1 VDCPKCG
8 HAQAGDKECE
18 RCGVIFSRLPK
29 KEEEGKILPSEG
41 EMEAAALSVPPKAS
55 SGLTGWM
62 FAVLIGVLAGWYVFA
77 PKQQPAPDAGQP
89 AAVSSAEPEQARS
102 IASPAMSRQVGPDQP
117 QGGDGL
123 AGKLAAAF
131 PAGTPLEQARN
142 ATVYI
147 KTPWGSGSGFFVTAN
162 GYIVTNRHVVE
173 VDASQRKALKDEV
186 DKMAAELERDQRNR
200 EVLERQLAS
209 IRDPGVRRQVEESL
223 QRGQEAR
230 EKYSALHQQKI
241 EQLQRI
247 ERSSWSAD
255 IKVILIDGS
264 ELPVQ
269 TLKMSDRT
277 DLALLSVDCYNAPFI
292 RPVADN
298 RHLGQGQKVYSIGN
312 PMGLRHTMT
321 SGIISGYREHKGR
334 KFIQTDAP
342 INPGNSGGPLIDEQ
356 GGLIGINTM
365 VLRDAQGIG
374 FAVPFQ
380 EVKTEFG
387 QYMGGL

>member
-1 VDCPKCG
+1 MDCPKCG
-8 HAQAGDKECE
+8 HVQAGEQECE
-18 RCGVIFSRLPK
+18 RCGVIFARLQK
-29 KEEEGKILPSEG
+29 REEDKALPSEA
-41 EMEAAALSVPPKAS
+41 EAELLIPPPKAS
-55 SGLTGWM
+55 SGLMGWV
-62 FAVLIGVLAGWYVFA
+62 FAVLIGVLGGWYVFA
-77 PKQQPAPDAGQP
+77 PPQPQPAPDAGQP
-89 AAVSSAEPEQARS
+89 AAVSSPESTPERSTQQPMLRQGESEQQQGAE
-102 IASPAMSRQVGPDQP
+102 
-117 QGGDGL
+117 GL

-131 PAGTPLEQARN
+131 PAGNALEQARN
-142 ATVYI
+142 ATVFI

-173 VDASQRKALKDEV
+173 FDAAQLKDFKGKA
-186 DKMAAELERDQRNR
+186 DKLAAELERDRRNR

-209 IRDPGVRRQVEESL
+209 IRDPGVRRQVEEEL
-223 QRGQEAR
+223 QRRQEAH
-230 EKYSALHQQKI
+230 EKYSAMHKEI
-241 EQLQRI
+241 TGQLQRI

-269 TLKMSDRT
+269 SLKMSDRA

-292 RPVADN
+292 RPVTDN
-298 RHLGQGQKVYSIGN
+298 RHLGQGQKVYSIGS
-312 PMGLRHTMT
+312 PMGLRHTVT
-321 SGIISGYREHKGR
+321 AGIISGYREHKGR

-374 FAVPFQ
+374 FAVPFE
-380 EVKTEFG
+380 EVRNEFG
-387 QYMGGL
+387 QYLGGL

>member
-1 VDCPKCG
+1 MP
-8 HAQAGDKECE
+8 QQ
-18 RCGVIFSRLPK
+18 
-29 KEEEGKILPSEG
+29 G
-41 EMEAAALSVPPKAS
+41 E
-55 SGLTGWM
+55 
-62 FAVLIGVLAGWYVFA
+62 
-77 PKQQPAPDAGQP
+77 
-89 AAVSSAEPEQARS
+89 
-102 IASPAMSRQVGPDQP
+102 PDQP
-117 QGGDGL
+117 QGAEGL

-173 VDASQRKALKDEV
+173 VDAKSVQAGKQKLDELVAQLDRERRNIERWEEQLKRVTDQQVRKDAEEELRQR
-186 DKMAAELERDQRNR
+186 R
-200 EVLERQLAS
+200 ENLA
-209 IRDPGVRRQVEESL
+209 
-223 QRGQEAR
+223 
-230 EKYSALHQQKI
+230 KYTALHKEATEQNQKMS
-241 EQLQRI
+241 RGA
-247 ERSSWSAD
+247 SPSD
-255 IKVILIDGS
+255 TKVILIDGS
-264 ELPVQ
+264 ELSVQ
-269 TLKMSDRT
+269 TIKMSDNT

-292 RPVADN
+292 RPVTDN
-298 RHLGQGQKVYSIGN
+298 RHLGQGQKVYSIGS
-312 PMGLRHTMT
+312 PMGLRYTVT

-334 KFIQTDAP
+334 KFIQTDAS

-387 QYMGGL
+387 QYMGGM

>member
-1 VDCPKCG
+1 MDCPKCG

-18 RCGVIFSRLPK
+18 RCGVIFARLQK
-29 KEEEGKILPSEG
+29 KEEDTVLPSSA
-41 EMEAAALSVPPKAS
+41 EMEDSVLPAKAS
-55 SGLTGWM
+55 SGLGGWLAAM
-62 FAVLIGVLAGWYVFA
+62 VIGLLAGWYLFA
-77 PKQQPAPDAGQP
+77 PSQQKPTPDAGQP
-89 AAVSSAEPEQARS
+89 AAVSAPEREQQGRGGQPSLPQQGMSA
-102 IASPAMSRQVGPDQP
+102 QP
-117 QGGDGL
+117 QGAEGL

-131 PAGTPLEQARN
+131 PAGTPVEQARN
-142 ATVYI
+142 ATVFI

-173 VDASQRKALKDEV
+173 IDAAKRKTMKDEI

-223 QRGQEAR
+223 QRGLEAR
-230 EKYSALHQQKI
+230 EKYSALRQEKV

-269 TLKMSDRT
+269 TFKVSDRT

-292 RPVADN
+292 QPATDG
-298 RHLGQGQKVYSIGN
+298 RHFGQGQRVYSIGN
-312 PMGLRHTMT
+312 PMGLRHTVT
-321 SGIISGYREHKGR
+321 SGVISGYREHNGR

-380 EVKTEFG
+380 EIKTEFG
-387 QYMGGL
+387 QYLGGM